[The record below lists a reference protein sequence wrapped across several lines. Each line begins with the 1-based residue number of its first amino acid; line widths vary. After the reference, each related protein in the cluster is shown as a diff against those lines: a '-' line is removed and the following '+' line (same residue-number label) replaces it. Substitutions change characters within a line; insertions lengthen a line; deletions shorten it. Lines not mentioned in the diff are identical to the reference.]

1 MIRPRASSLLYSLA
15 PCGAALLLLTGCH
28 AQQVTAQF
36 RLGYDEAI
44 RRLYEHHALMN
55 LACAEEGAFFVQM
68 AYSNFGSQIAV
79 TGSISAQFT
88 IIDTIDAPYGRDQ
101 VVVDISDQTFAP
113 TLSASQTNVLGLTA
127 SPAPNQHA
135 IRELY
140 QAEVN
145 KPPEERFFFMTA
157 NPKAVLGAYLC
168 IPYRWHRWIVVPDER
183 KREFADFVYRVSFY
197 DPQASPVTETQTN
210 DAPE

>member
-1 MIRPRASSLLYSLA
+1 MIRPRASSPLYSLA

-88 IIDTIDAPYGRDQ
+88 IIDTVDAPYGRDQ

-157 NPKAVLGAYLC
+157 NPKGCAGRLPVPSHTGGTVGSSCLMSANENSPTSSTAFRFTTPRRQRGGD
-168 IPYRWHRWIVVPDER
+168 PDE
-183 KREFADFVYRVSFY
+183 
-197 DPQASPVTETQTN
+197 
-210 DAPE
+210 

>member
-1 MIRPRASSLLYSLA
+1 
-15 PCGAALLLLTGCH
+15 
-28 AQQVTAQF
+28 
-36 RLGYDEAI
+36 
-44 RRLYEHHALMN
+44 MN

-88 IIDTIDAPYGRDQ
+88 IIDTVDAPYGRDQ

-157 NPKAVLGAYLC
+157 NPKAVLGAYLS

-197 DPQASPVTETQTN
+197 DPQASAAARPRRMTLLSSARTTPRMLRERPALTPLTKGMP
-210 DAPE
+210 ALTTWHGTRSFAH